1 MVLNTSATIE
11 SQKDKRMKEHQRRLS
26 SLEATLE
33 YTFTDRSL
41 LETALTHTSFVKGDG
56 KRQTHNER
64 LEFLGDAVLELC
76 VSEHLYHQQPQLQEG
91 AMTRHRARLVCER
104 ALYSAA
110 VSLGIPSYLRLGNG
124 EELTGGRE
132 KPSIVSDALEAI
144 LGAIYLD
151 GGLEHARRVIIERVI
166 RLLEEAR
173 VDETDKDYKTRLQEY
188 VQKGHI
194 GLLEYECLNEMGPEH
209 QKRFTIC
216 VRLSGEAI
224 GEGTGLNKQ
233 SAGQEAAKAALLRL
247 GVLEEEA

>member
-1 MVLNTSATIE
+1 MAQQQSQLN
-11 SQKDKRMKEHQRRLS
+11 L
-26 SLEATLE
+26 LEETLE

-41 LETALTHTSFVKGDG
+41 LETALTHTSYVKGDG

-76 VSEHLYHQQPQLQEG
+76 VSEHLFLQQPQLQEG
-91 AMTRHRARLVCER
+91 AMTRHRARLVCEQ

-110 VSLGIPSYLRLGNG
+110 TALGIPEHLRLGNG
-124 EELTGGRE
+124 EEITGGRK
-132 KPSIVSDALEAI
+132 KPSIVSDALEAV

-151 GGLEHARRVIIERVI
+151 GGLINARRVIIERVI
-166 RLLEEAR
+166 RLLERAR
-173 VDETDKDYKTRLQEY
+173 VDETDKDFKTRLQEH

-194 GLLEYECLNEMGPEH
+194 GTLEYECLDETGPEH
-209 QKRFTIC
+209 QKLFTIC

-233 SAGQEAAKAALLRL
+233 SAGQEAARAALIRL
-247 GVLEEEA
+247 GVLEDEA

>member
-1 MVLNTSATIE
+1 MPVPENA
-11 SQKDKRMKEHQRRLS
+11 LS
-26 SLEATLE
+26 TLE
-33 YTFTDRSL
+33 NNLRYTFKDRSL

-76 VSEHLYHQQPQLQEG
+76 VSEHLYLQQPQLQEG

-110 VSLGIPSYLRLGNG
+110 ISLGIPDHLRLGNG
-124 EELTGGRE
+124 EELTGGRS
-132 KPSIVSDALEAI
+132 KPSIVSDALEAV

-151 GGLEHARRVIIERVI
+151 GGIAVAKRVILDRVI
-166 RLLEEAR
+166 RQLAVAR
-173 VDETDKDYKTRLQEY
+173 VDETDKDYKTRLQEH

-194 GLLEYECLNEMGPEH
+194 GTLEYECMDEVGPEH
-209 QKRFTIC
+209 EKRFTIC

-224 GEGTGLNKQ
+224 GEGTGHNKQ
-233 SAGQEAAKAALLRL
+233 SAGQEAAKAALVRL
-247 GVLEEEA
+247 GVLEDEA

>member
-1 MVLNTSATIE
+1 MTQQQDT
-11 SQKDKRMKEHQRRLS
+11 LS
-26 SLEATLE
+26 SLEATLK
-33 YTFTDRSL
+33 YTFADRSL

-76 VSEHLYHQQPQLQEG
+76 VSEHLYLQQPQLQEG

-110 VSLGIPSYLRLGNG
+110 ISLGIPDHLRLGNG
-124 EELTGGRE
+124 EELTGGRS
-132 KPSIVSDALEAI
+132 KPSIVSDALEAV

-151 GGLEHARRVIIERVI
+151 GGIAVAKRVILDRVI
-166 RLLEEAR
+166 RLLAEAR
-173 VDETDKDYKTRLQEY
+173 VDETDKDYKTRLQEH

-194 GLLEYECLNEMGPEH
+194 GTLEYECMDEVGPEH

-224 GEGTGLNKQ
+224 GEGTGHNKQ
-233 SAGQEAAKAALLRL
+233 SAGQEAAKAALVRL
-247 GVLEEEA
+247 GVLEDEA

>member
-1 MVLNTSATIE
+1 MTQQQ
-11 SQKDKRMKEHQRRLS
+11 SQLS
-26 SLEATLE
+26 LLEETLE

-76 VSEHLYHQQPQLQEG
+76 VSEHLFSQQPQMQEG
-91 AMTRHRARLVCER
+91 AMTRHRARLVCEQ

-110 VSLGIPSYLRLGNG
+110 VSLGIPEHLRLGNG
-124 EELTGGRE
+124 EELTGGRK

-151 GGLEHARRVIIERVI
+151 GGLVNARRVIIERVI
-166 RLLEEAR
+166 RLLEQAR
-173 VDETDKDYKTRLQEY
+173 VDETDRDYKTRLQEY

-194 GLLEYECLNEMGPEH
+194 GTLEYECLDEEGPEH

-216 VRLSGEAI
+216 VRLSGDAI
-224 GEGTGLNKQ
+224 GEGTGLSKQ
-233 SAGQEAAKAALLRL
+233 SAGQEAAKAALIRL
-247 GVLEEEA
+247 CVLEEEA

>member
-1 MVLNTSATIE
+1 MTQQQDT
-11 SQKDKRMKEHQRRLS
+11 LS
-26 SLEATLE
+26 TLEGTLE

-76 VSEHLYHQQPQLQEG
+76 VSEHLFLEHPQLQEG

-104 ALYSAA
+104 ALFSAA
-110 VSLGIPSYLRLGNG
+110 NSLEIPAHLRLGNG
-124 EELTGGRE
+124 EELTGGRN
-132 KPSIVSDALEAI
+132 KPSIVSDALEAV
-144 LGAIYLD
+144 LGAVYLD
-151 GGLEHARRVIIERVI
+151 GGLEHARRVILEHVI
-166 RLLEEAR
+166 RQLEEAR
-173 VDETDKDYKTRLQEY
+173 VDEMDKDFKTRLQEH

-194 GLLEYECLNEMGPEH
+194 GYLEYECLDEAGPEH

-224 GEGTGLNKQ
+224 GTGTGLNKQ
-233 SAGQEAAKAALLRL
+233 SAGQEAAKSALIHL

>member
-1 MVLNTSATIE
+1 MAQQQSQLN
-11 SQKDKRMKEHQRRLS
+11 L
-26 SLEATLE
+26 LEETLE

-41 LETALTHTSFVKGDG
+41 LETALTHTSYVKGDG

-76 VSEHLYHQQPQLQEG
+76 VSEHLFLQQPQLQEG
-91 AMTRHRARLVCER
+91 AMTRHRARLVCEQ

-110 VSLGIPSYLRLGNG
+110 TALGIPEHLRLGNG
-124 EELTGGRE
+124 EEITGGRK
-132 KPSIVSDALEAI
+132 KPSIVSDALEAV

-151 GGLEHARRVIIERVI
+151 GGLINARRVIIERVI
-166 RLLEEAR
+166 RLLERAR
-173 VDETDKDYKTRLQEY
+173 VDETDKDFKTRLQEH

-194 GLLEYECLNEMGPEH
+194 GTLEYECLDETGPEH
-209 QKRFTIC
+209 QKLFTIC

-224 GEGTGLNKQ
+224 GKGSGLNKQ
-233 SAGQEAAKAALLRL
+233 SAGQEAAKAALILL

>member
-1 MVLNTSATIE
+1 MAQQQDT
-11 SQKDKRMKEHQRRLS
+11 LS
-26 SLEATLE
+26 TLEETLE
-33 YTFTDRSL
+33 YRFADRSL

-76 VSEHLYHQQPQLQEG
+76 VSEHLYLQQPQLQEG
-91 AMTRHRARLVCER
+91 AMTRHRARLLCER

-110 VSLGIPSYLRLGNG
+110 LSLGISAYLRLGNG
-124 EELTGGRE
+124 EVLTGGRN

-151 GGLEHARRVIIERVI
+151 GGLTNARRVIIERVI

-173 VDETDKDYKTRLQEY
+173 VDETDKDYKTRLQEH

-194 GLLEYECLNEMGPEH
+194 GMLEYECMDEAGPEH

-216 VRLSGEAI
+216 VRLSGEAV
-224 GEGTGLNKQ
+224 GEGMGLNKQ
-233 SAGQEAAKAALLRL
+233 SAGQEAARAALIRL

>member
-1 MVLNTSATIE
+1 MAQQQNQLNT
-11 SQKDKRMKEHQRRLS
+11 
-26 SLEATLE
+26 LEETLE
-33 YTFTDRSL
+33 YTFIDRSL

-56 KRQTHNER
+56 KRHTHNER

-76 VSEHLYHQQPQLQEG
+76 VSEHLFLQQPQLQEG
-91 AMTRHRARLVCER
+91 AMTRHRARLVCEQ

-110 VSLGIPSYLRLGNG
+110 TTLGVPEHLRLGNG
-124 EELTGGRE
+124 EEITGGRK

-151 GGLEHARRVIIERVI
+151 GGLENARRVIIERVI
-166 RLLEEAR
+166 RLLEKAR

-194 GLLEYECLNEMGPEH
+194 GTLEYECLDETGPEH
-209 QKRFTIC
+209 QKLFTIC

-233 SAGQEAAKAALLRL
+233 SAGQEAAKAALIRL
-247 GVLEEEA
+247 SVLEDEA

>member
-1 MVLNTSATIE
+1 MTQQQ
-11 SQKDKRMKEHQRRLS
+11 SQLS
-26 SLEATLE
+26 LLEETLE

-76 VSEHLYHQQPQLQEG
+76 VSEHLFLQQPQLQEG
-91 AMTRHRARLVCER
+91 AMTRHRARLVCEQ

-110 VSLGIPSYLRLGNG
+110 VSLGIPAHLRLGNG
-124 EELTGGRE
+124 EELTGGRK
-132 KPSIVSDALEAI
+132 KPSIVSDALEAV

-151 GGLEHARRVIIERVI
+151 GGITNARRVIIERVI

-173 VDETDKDYKTRLQEY
+173 VDETDKDYKTRLQEH
-188 VQKGHI
+188 VQKRHI
-194 GLLEYECLNEMGPEH
+194 GTLEYECLDEAGPEH

-216 VRLSGEAI
+216 VRLSGDAI
-224 GEGTGLNKQ
+224 GEGTGLSKQ
-233 SAGQEAAKAALLRL
+233 SAGQEAAKAALMYLR
-247 GVLEEEA
+247 VLEEEA

>member
-1 MVLNTSATIE
+1 MVLNTSETIE

-76 VSEHLYHQQPQLQEG
+76 VSEHLYLQQPQLQEG

-110 VSLGIPSYLRLGNG
+110 VSLGIPEYLRLGNG

-173 VDETDKDYKTRLQEY
+173 VDETDKDYKTRL
-188 VQKGHI
+188 
-194 GLLEYECLNEMGPEH
+194 LEYECLNEMGPEH

-216 VRLSGEAI
+216 VRISGEAI